1 MIKTLLLPILLIGSA
16 VAGVF
21 MYTLPEI
28 EALSQKRSEKA
39 TYQNALNQAREIL
52 ELKQELMVQ
61 YETFSPEDRLKLQK
75 LLPDNSD
82 TIGAIIETNTVAGEN
97 GVVLTSVADNPVARD
112 ESASANRVSTV
123 STTYDLTAD
132 YASFVTFL
140 KAIER
145 SLRITDVSSLTFDT
159 EADEESSGSL
169 LNFSLDADTYWLSE

>member
-28 EALSQKRSEKA
+28 EALSLKRSEKA
-39 TYQNALNQAREIL
+39 AYQNALNQAREIL
-52 ELKQELMVQ
+52 DLKQELMVQ

-75 LLPDNSD
+75 LLPDNPD
-82 TIGAIIETNTVAGEN
+82 AIGAIIETNTVAGEN
-97 GVVLTSVADNPVARD
+97 GVVLTSVADNPTARD
-112 ESASANRVSTV
+112 ESAPLNRVSTV
-123 STTYDLTAD
+123 NTTYDLTAD

-145 SLRITDVSSLTFDT
+145 SLRVTDVSSLTFDT
-159 EADEESSGSL
+159 ESGGESSGNL
-169 LNFSLDADTYWLSE
+169 LNFSLDANTYWLSE